1 MGVCQ
6 TNDHKIRQ
14 RRLTKTTIYKIND
27 NKVILNNST
36 REKKPKKF
44 EKLKINEINCDN
56 FYSINNNFNYS
67 IVDSNSNNKDDNK
80 NNESI
85 DDLNLMN
92 HPIENLT
99 KTKESQPLNNDI
111 INNEKYQKLL
121 VYFNMAIQ
129 QFPYNRLSPYQII
142 SYETEYT
149 SSKLIPPYK
158 FIETKKYSLIF
169 NKIYE
174 LCFLKCEPLLN
185 NIYDEKKITNLLF
198 LRSVIVLLTENYLD
212 KTVQD
217 ISNTIIEF
225 AYENNNNKILNI
237 NNLYMLI
244 NNYCEICYQIL
255 FYFII
260 AYSQYTEEQYYEYLN
275 NQNILIED
283 MYSNSDIDIFCLNT
297 LFNNNKGNYKLEE
310 ITTQWSD
317 FICNKKNSIEEYNI
331 EKDEKNITN
340 IKKKIITMINPYH
353 LFQILAGIKIE
364 KI

>member
-99 KTKESQPLNNDI
+99 KTKESKPLNNDI

-149 SSKLIPPYK
+149 SSKL
-158 FIETKKYSLIF
+158 
-169 NKIYE
+169 
-174 LCFLKCEPLLN
+174 LN

-212 KTVQD
+212 KTLQD

-225 AYENNNNKILNI
+225 AYENNNKILNI
-237 NNLYMLI
+237 NNLYMII

-317 FICNKKNSIEEYNI
+317 FICNKKNSIEEDNF

-340 IKKKIITMINPYH
+340 IKENYYND
-353 LFQILAGIKIE
+353 
-364 KI
+364 